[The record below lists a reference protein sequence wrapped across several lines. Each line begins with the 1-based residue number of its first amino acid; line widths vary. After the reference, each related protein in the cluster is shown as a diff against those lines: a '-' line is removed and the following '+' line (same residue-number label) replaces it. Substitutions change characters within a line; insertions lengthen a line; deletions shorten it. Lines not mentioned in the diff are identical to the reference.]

1 MSKRYQNIKMDK
13 NSFIKF
19 LNKYRKGDFT
29 KEEAEFLIS
38 YYNLFQNEPGA
49 DILSIEKK
57 SEIKNEIKEKIWDNI
72 SKHEQPYQKI
82 RFINRRFI
90 KMTAAAALFM
100 GFIISLFFLFNR
112 QSEKGFHAKLVRH
125 VDEPLKKQ
133 DVNLGPGHK
142 ENRVLFLADG
152 STVTLSPGSK
162 LNYPSSFDGMK
173 KREVFLYGQAF
184 FDIKHNVSRPFIVHT
199 GKLETLVLGTA
210 FNIRAIPDETDV
222 IITVKRG
229 KVKVSNQNK
238 TLAVI
243 TPNQQIT
250 YNLKNISSTVE
261 VLNNDSYLD
270 WKEQDLLLDNL
281 TVAEA
286 AKLLEER
293 YKVKIVINEPS
304 LGSQRFTTT
313 FKKDESFEQ
322 VLKSICV
329 FNGVVYK
336 YNKEKRSVTI
346 TN

>member
-1 MSKRYQNIKMDK
+1 MDK

-19 LNKYRKGDFT
+19 LHRYRKGDFT
-29 KEEAEFLIS
+29 KEEQQFLIS
-38 YYNLFQNEPGA
+38 YYNLFQNEPDVA
-49 DILSIEKK
+49 DIVSIEKK
-57 SEIKNEIKEKIWDNI
+57 NEIKNEIKEKIWNDI
-72 SKHEQPYQKI
+72 SNDEQPYQKI
-82 RFINRRFI
+82 KFINRRFI
-90 KMTAAAALFM
+90 KMTVAATLFV

-112 QSEKGFHAKLVRH
+112 QSEKQVPARLARYI
-125 VDEPLKKQ
+125 DEPLKKQ
-133 DVNLGPGHK
+133 DAVNLDVEHK
-142 ENRVLFLADG
+142 ANRVLFLPDG

-173 KREVFLYGQAF
+173 KREVFLYGQTF

-210 FNIRAIPDETDV
+210 FNIKAIPDETEV
-222 IITVKRG
+222 IVTVKRG
-229 KVKVSNQNK
+229 KVKVSDQNK

-250 YNLKNISSTVE
+250 YNLKKISSTME
-261 VLNNDSYLD
+261 VLKNDRYPD

-281 TVAEA
+281 MVAEA
-286 AKLLEER
+286 AKLLEDR
-293 YKVKIVINEPS
+293 YKVKIVIIEPS

-313 FKKDESFEQ
+313 FKKNESFEQ
-322 VLKSICV
+322 VLKSIFV

-336 YNKEKRSVTI
+336 YNKEKTSVIINSKLTGK

>member
-1 MSKRYQNIKMDK
+1 MDK
-13 NSFIKF
+13 YSFIKF
-19 LNKYRKGDFT
+19 LHKYRKGDFT
-29 KEEAEFLIS
+29 KEEQQFLIS
-38 YYNLFQNEPGA
+38 YYNLFDNEPDVI
-49 DILSIEKK
+49 DILTTEKK
-57 SEIKNEIKEKIWDNI
+57 NEIKNEIKENIWDNI
-72 SKHEQPYQKI
+72 SKDEQPYQKI

-90 KMTAAAALFM
+90 KMTAVAATFL
-100 GFIISLFFLFNR
+100 GFTISLVFLFNGLSKKR
-112 QSEKGFHAKLVRH
+112 APASLAVQQPSGL
-125 VDEPLKKQ
+125 LKKQ
-133 DVNLGPGHK
+133 VAGNPIAQHK
-142 ENRVLFLADG
+142 ENRVLFLPDG

-199 GKLETLVLGTA
+199 AKLETIVLGTA
-210 FNIRAIPDETDV
+210 FNIKAMPDETDITV
-222 IITVKRG
+222 TVKRG
-229 KVKVSNQNK
+229 KVKVSDQNK
-238 TLAVI
+238 TLGVI

-250 YNLKNISSTVE
+250 YNLRKVSSTMKI
-261 VLNNDSYLD
+261 LDGDSYLD

-293 YKVKIVINEPS
+293 YKVKIIINEPS

-336 YNKEKRSVTI
+336 YNKEKTTVIISI
-346 TN
+346 N